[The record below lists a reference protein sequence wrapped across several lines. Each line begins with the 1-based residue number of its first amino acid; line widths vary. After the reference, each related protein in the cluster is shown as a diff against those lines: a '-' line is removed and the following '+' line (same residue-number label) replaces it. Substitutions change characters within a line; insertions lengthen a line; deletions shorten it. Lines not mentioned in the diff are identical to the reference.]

1 MMENKGNVIQEQSK
15 KVMVSYGFGRASK
28 QFVVQGFNG
37 FGFFFYVA
45 EVGLNIWL
53 VGLGF
58 IIFALWNAVNDP
70 LLGYITN
77 RQYKFNKKWGK
88 WFPWTMM
95 GGIPWIISYILIFT
109 PPDVDPVSGAW
120 IIFGWLVFSTC
131 LFDTFASIFDINF
144 LSIAPNKF
152 LTLKERR
159 KAAGLSVPVGMVG
172 TLLGGAIPP
181 LFITYGVPQ
190 TYVIQGGVVVIGALI
205 LLALA
210 IPGLREDKEL
220 IERVLKRDEAKGEE
234 ESFMS
239 IFKTAM
245 RQRSFVAYLLT
256 FMFFTGLTLS
266 ISASL
271 PFLVRYSLKMEAA
284 VQAYLSL
291 GFLLGGIASLFFW
304 IKLANK
310 MNDNKKVMGIA
321 GILLT
326 IVAPMFFFVQS
337 FPAIIIVFILFG
349 IGAGGF
355 WVMTTPNLSDV
366 IDEAVVKTGK
376 HDEGVYL
383 GIRQFFS
390 RFAIVLQTLNFV
402 IIQSLFGFQEG
413 TDVQSASA
421 ITGIHISL
429 GLIPAMFMLVGILIW
444 WKWYDLTPEKIEIH
458 KAKLKEMKL

>member
-1 MMENKGNVIQEQSK
+1 MMENKGNVVQEQSK
-15 KVMVSYGFGRASK
+15 AIMVSYGFGRAAR
-28 QFVVQGFNG
+28 QFVTMSFNA

-45 EVGLNIWL
+45 EVGLNVWL

-58 IIFALWNAVNDP
+58 VIYALWNAVNDP

-77 RQYKFNKKWGK
+77 RKYKFNKKWGK
-88 WFPWTMM
+88 WFPWTLV
-95 GGIPWIISYILIFT
+95 GGIPWIFSYILIFT

-131 LFDTFASIFDINF
+131 LFDTFASIYDINF
-144 LSIAPNKF
+144 WAIAPSKF
-152 LTLKERR
+152 RTLKERR

-172 TLLGGAIPP
+172 TVLGGSIPP

-234 ESFMS
+234 ESFFK
-239 IFKTAM
+239 IFKTALH
-245 RQRSFVAYLLT
+245 QRSFVAYLLT
-256 FMFFTGLTLS
+256 FMFFTGLALS
-266 ISASL
+266 VAASL
-271 PFLVRYSLKMEAA
+271 PFLVRYSLKMQAA
-284 VQAYLSL
+284 VQAYLML
-291 GFLLGGIASLFFW
+291 GLLMGGVASLFFW

-310 MNDNKKVMGIA
+310 INNNKKVMLIGAIV
-321 GILLT
+321 LL
-326 IVAPMFFFVQS
+326 IVTPMFFFVRS
-337 FPAIIIVFILFG
+337 VPALIIIFIIFG
-349 IGAGGF
+349 IGVGGF
-355 WVMTTPNLSDV
+355 WGMLTPTMSDV

-376 HDEGVYL
+376 HNEGVYY
-383 GIRQFFS
+383 GIRQFFN

-402 IIQSLFGFQEG
+402 IVHSLFGFQEG
-413 TDVQSASA
+413 AETQSPSA

-429 GLIPAMFMLVGILIW
+429 GLVPAMFLLVAILIW
-444 WKWYDLTPEKIEIH
+444 WKMYDLTPEKIEIN
-458 KAKLKEMKL
+458 KAKLKELKL

>member
-355 WVMTTPNLSDV
+355 WVMITPNLSDV